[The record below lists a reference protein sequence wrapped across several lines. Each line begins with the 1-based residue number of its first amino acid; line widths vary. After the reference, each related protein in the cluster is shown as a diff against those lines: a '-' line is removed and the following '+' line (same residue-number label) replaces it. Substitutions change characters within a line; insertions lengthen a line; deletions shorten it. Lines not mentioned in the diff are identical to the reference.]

1 MSELSRLKKE
11 CDTTGQC
18 QAYELRLQQEQQKID
33 HSTAQANQTAV
44 LWGVVVVAIGLFI
57 LLTPFGKL
65 IKRMQKMIIPGLAII
80 APIVVGLA
88 VGLYI
93 GFIIS
98 FSACF
103 KQPCSSFE
111 SAAPFIVPL
120 LSLLLTVPLAVMIY
134 KKRRRIVK
142 AVATVR
148 ASGWVV
154 IGVVI
159 MLFAIIGTY
168 SAVVGNLRN
177 NEVRKAELV
186 GYEASS
192 VNG

>member
-1 MSELSRLKKE
+1 MYELSQLKKE

-18 QAYELRLQQEQQKID
+18 RAYELRLQQEQQKID

-57 LLTPFGKL
+57 LLTPFVKL
-65 IKRMQKMIIPGLAII
+65 IKRMQRVIVPGLTII
-80 APIVVGLA
+80 APIIIGLA

-111 SAAPFIVPL
+111 SAALFIVPL
-120 LSLLLTVPLAVMIY
+120 LSLLLTVPLTVMIY

-142 AVATVR
+142 AVDVVR
-148 ASGWVV
+148 TSGWVV
-154 IGVVI
+154 LGVVI
-159 MLFAIIGTY
+159 MLFAIIGVY
-168 SAVVGNLRN
+168 AAAVGNLRSN
-177 NEVRKAELV
+177 DARKAELV

-192 VNG
+192 VG

>member
-1 MSELSRLKKE
+1 MYELSQLKKE

-44 LWGVVVVAIGLFI
+44 LWGVVAVVIGLFI
-57 LLTPFGKL
+57 LLTPFVKL
-65 IKRMQKMIIPGLAII
+65 IKRMQKVIIPGLAII
-80 APIVVGLA
+80 APIIVGLA

-111 SAAPFIVPL
+111 SAALFIVPL
-120 LSLLLTVPLAVMIY
+120 LSLLLTVPLAIMIY
-134 KKRRRIVK
+134 KKRNRIVK
-142 AVATVR
+142 AVDVVR
-148 ASGWVV
+148 TSGWVA
-154 IGVVI
+154 IGVVV
-159 MLFAIIGTY
+159 MLFAIIGAY

-177 NEVRKAELV
+177 NDARKAELV
-186 GYEASS
+186 GYEALR